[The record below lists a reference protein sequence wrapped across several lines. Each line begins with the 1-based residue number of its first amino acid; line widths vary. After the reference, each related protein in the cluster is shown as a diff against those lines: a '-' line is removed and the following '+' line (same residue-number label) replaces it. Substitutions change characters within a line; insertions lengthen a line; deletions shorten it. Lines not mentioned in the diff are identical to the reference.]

1 MKNLPAPLPDDLY
14 DVLKRIAKYERRKF
28 RDFIYLILAEG
39 LGSYYCERQMFVD
52 KLQTEY
58 TKEETDQIAK
68 NAELK
73 KTEGWND
80 LSWDERK
87 SRGYVSVED
96 YWQHSDISK
105 FENQLIDLITS
116 NSHLTDEEVK
126 S

>member
-39 LGSYYCERQMFVD
+39 LSSYYCERQLFVD
-52 KLQTEY
+52 KLQAEF

-80 LSWDERK
+80 LSWEERT

-96 YWQHSDISK
+96 YWQSKDITK
-105 FENQLIDLITS
+105 FENQLIDLITD
-116 NSHLTDEEVK
+116 NSHLTDEEVE

>member
-28 RDFIYLILAEG
+28 RDFVYLILAEG
-39 LGSYYCERQMFVD
+39 LSSYYCERQMFVD
-52 KLQTEY
+52 KLQTEF

-68 NAELK
+68 NSELE

>member
-39 LGSYYCERQMFVD
+39 LSSYYCERQMFVD

-68 NAELK
+68 NAELE

-116 NSHLTDEEVK
+116 NSHLTDKEVE